1 MGSCKQRYANS
12 DDYLNNKT
20 TYIYNIYIYFF
31 SLIVGGIYTVIRTKA
46 PVTVHEFG
54 DRYTL
59 IGPLFYKTAV
69 AEVEPEEVPNPYMKE
84 ILGEMSLQG
93 VRWTY
98 GRWLIEG
105 GPHVLLFDTASV
117 STKLEGWKADL
128 WKVAGIPSPPNDQE
142 TNDAILFGYL
152 VNWFLSDVSII

>member
-12 DDYLNNKT
+12 DGHLNNNNDFFD
-20 TYIYNIYIYFF
+20 INFF

-59 IGPLFYKTAV
+59 IGPLFYKTTL
-69 AEVEPEEVPNPYMKE
+69 AEVEPEEVSNPHMKE
-84 ILGEMSLQG
+84 ILGEMSRQG
-93 VRWTY
+93 VRWVY

-117 STKLEGWKADL
+117 S
-128 WKVAGIPSPPNDQE
+128 
-142 TNDAILFGYL
+142 
-152 VNWFLSDVSII
+152 